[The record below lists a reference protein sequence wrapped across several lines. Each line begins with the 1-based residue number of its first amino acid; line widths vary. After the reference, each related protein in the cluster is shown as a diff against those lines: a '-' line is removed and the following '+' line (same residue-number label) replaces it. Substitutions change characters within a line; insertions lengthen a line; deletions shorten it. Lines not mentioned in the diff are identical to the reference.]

1 MVYRETKMQNQK
13 SENRT
18 QTNFEK
24 ELETKIRETYK
35 TRLSLKRTSL
45 IQYCH
50 ALARFCNDRQI
61 TPFDFD
67 AVGLETIEES
77 TEAFIRANQE
87 VLSPK
92 YLNVI
97 YNAVKSWC
105 FCTKMIKSRKL
116 FREIKF
122 DKSSRKIDAIS
133 ETSLETVHVKQMIQI
148 SDLDT
153 KILIGLYG
161 FCGLRPA
168 LIPQLTI
175 GDFAPNDYTLQN
187 GKIHFNSKNP
197 FLFVNKNYEGN
208 KAHITFFVMLHS
220 KITELLETALN
231 SGETVTAKTPL
242 MRKYNS
248 SDAIYQKIV
257 SLFASVGFS
266 GRPYLLRSFADKV
279 LDRNLA
285 SGEKRDEDLKEFM
298 LGHKGKISA
307 IYQLKALS
315 TEDAQQYR
323 RMYENVDSWI
333 SENVFGSAS
342 PEKLVRSKA
351 QAEIAE
357 RFGVDAEQLKAMLDA
372 LTLGKMT
379 AAQYD
384 NELTTAINAAQQR
397 SLETKFEALFKKYT
411 ETHKAA

>member
-1 MVYRETKMQNQK
+1 
-13 SENRT
+13 
-18 QTNFEK
+18 
-24 ELETKIRETYK
+24 
-35 TRLSLKRTSL
+35 
-45 IQYCH
+45 
-50 ALARFCNDRQI
+50 
-61 TPFDFD
+61 
-67 AVGLETIEES
+67 
-77 TEAFIRANQE
+77 
-87 VLSPK
+87 
-92 YLNVI
+92 
-97 YNAVKSWC
+97 
-105 FCTKMIKSRKL
+105 MIKSRKL

-133 ETSLETVHVKQMIQI
+133 ETSLETVHIKQMIQI

-153 KILIGLYG
+153 KILLG
-161 FCGLRPA
+161 FYAFAGLRPA
-168 LIPQLTI
+168 LIPQLTV
-175 GDFAPNDYTLQN
+175 GDFAPNDYTIQN
-187 GKIHFNSKNP
+187 GKIHFLNKNP

-220 KITELLETALN
+220 KITELLETELN
-231 SGETVTAKTPL
+231 SGEPVTAKTPL

-315 TEDAQQYR
+315 TEDSTAYR
-323 RMYENVDSWI
+323 KMYDNVDKWI
-333 SENVFGSAS
+333 SEQIFGSAS
-342 PEKLVRSKA
+342 PETLVRSRA

-357 RFGVDAEQLKAMLDA
+357 RFGCEPEKLKAMLEA
-372 LTLGKMT
+372 LTLGTMT

-384 NELTTAINAAQQR
+384 SELSTAINAAQAR
-397 SLETKFEALFKKYT
+397 NLESKFEALFKAYT
-411 ETHKAA
+411 TTHKAA